1 MGIYRRLTREDRIM
15 IQKGLEQGKKK
26 IEIALELGFH
36 RSSVSREIS
45 RNKAVKA
52 PYNWK
57 GAQSKAVLAKKQRH
71 EYKRKISGPLEELV
85 CQQLEAFLSP
95 QQISERLRFEK
106 SKWQLSHETIYKWI
120 YFLAPDYRQCL
131 RWKSRK
137 RQKRSRRLRRLMI
150 KTPKKLITE
159 RSKGANSRM
168 ECGHWERDLLEGR
181 RGHPAL
187 LVIQERKTRRTIIRK
202 ITSKNA
208 VDVNQVTARILTGQK
223 LLSMT
228 NDNGVEFG
236 CGAELEKLI
245 NAPVFYCHPYTS
257 WERGSVE
264 NVNGLIRQYFPKR
277 TDFANVSDI
286 EIKRVEEAIN
296 ARPKKVLGYRTPAEV
311 HDQLNE
317 KIIKSESYYRRAMH
331 AREQISFKRCMIR
344 ELAYF
349 FD

>member
-1 MGIYRRLTREDRIM
+1 MMFMESYRRLTREDRIM

-106 SKWQLSHETIYKWI
+106 AKWQLSHETIYKWI
-120 YFLAPDYRQCL
+120 YFLAPDYRACL

-159 RSKGANSRM
+159 RSKGANSRT
-168 ECGHWERDLLEGR
+168 ESGHWERDLLEGR
-181 RGHPAL
+181 RGGPAL
-187 LVIQERKTRRTIIRK
+187 LVLQERKTRRTILTK
-202 ITSKNA
+202 IDSKHAMKVNCATSA
-208 VDVNQVTARILTGQK
+208 ALENQKV
-223 LLSMT
+223 LSMT
-228 NDNGVEFG
+228 NDNGIEFG
-236 CGAELEKLI
+236 CGEEL
-245 NAPVFYCHPYTS
+245 
-257 WERGSVE
+257 
-264 NVNGLIRQYFPKR
+264 
-277 TDFANVSDI
+277 
-286 EIKRVEEAIN
+286 
-296 ARPKKVLGYRTPAEV
+296 
-311 HDQLNE
+311 
-317 KIIKSESYYRRAMH
+317 
-331 AREQISFKRCMIR
+331 
-344 ELAYF
+344 
-349 FD
+349 